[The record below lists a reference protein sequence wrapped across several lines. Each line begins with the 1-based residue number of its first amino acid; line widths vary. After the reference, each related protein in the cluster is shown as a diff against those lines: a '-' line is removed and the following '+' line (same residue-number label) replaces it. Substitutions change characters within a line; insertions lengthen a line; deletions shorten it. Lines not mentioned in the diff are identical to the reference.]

1 MLASLLAAMYPALL
15 DATGAEIAAAAL
27 ALRAPAA
34 RGKRAFE
41 RARKLW
47 FLPAT
52 GPREVCVS
60 RIVMRGLAEAFGENP
75 GDPEAPV
82 DVLRMALHLCVGN
95 TPEEGAAKAM
105 VVASYLSTTSGE
117 GGEKEKAS
125 AGEATDEKQPAVEAP
140 EGEGAEDGGARSED
154 SDSVRPREGELAPV
168 DRSSR
173 DAKRRFAKIA
183 GPGAMSPEAAE
194 LLKLRDLE
202 GKDVDVPA
210 IEMVVADHGDPAKP
224 LLGIRTAKWFKRYGF
239 VDCLA
244 VVQR

>member
-1 MLASLLAAMYPALL
+1 
-15 DATGAEIAAAAL
+15 
-27 ALRAPAA
+27 
-34 RGKRAFE
+34 
-41 RARKLW
+41 
-47 FLPAT
+47 
-52 GPREVCVS
+52 
-60 RIVMRGLAEAFGENP
+60 MRGLAEAFGENP

-105 VVASYLSTTSGE
+105 VVARYVSTTSGE
-117 GGEKEKAS
+117 RDEKEAP
-125 AGEATDEKQPAVEAP
+125 AGEVADDEPAGEAP
-140 EGEGAEDGGARSED
+140 EGEGAEDGGVRSE
-154 SDSVRPREGELAPV
+154 DSVRPREKELAPV

-183 GPGAMSPEAAE
+183 GPGAMSSEAAE

>member
-82 DVLRMALHLCVGN
+82 DALRMALHLCVGN

-105 VVASYLSTTSGE
+105 VVASYLSTTMTGE
-117 GGEKEKAS
+117 GDEK
-125 AGEATDEKQPAVEAP
+125 EKQPAGEAP

-154 SDSVRPREGELAPV
+154 SDSVRPREGECAPI

-183 GPGAMSPEAAE
+183 GPGAVSPEAAE